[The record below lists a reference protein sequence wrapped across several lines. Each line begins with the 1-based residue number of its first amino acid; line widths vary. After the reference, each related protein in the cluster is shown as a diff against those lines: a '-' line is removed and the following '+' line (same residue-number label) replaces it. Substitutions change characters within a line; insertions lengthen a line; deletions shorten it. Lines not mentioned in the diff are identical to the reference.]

1 MSVSSEWINTVGC
14 YTYIRILLSLKKEI
28 LSSYNMD
35 AY

>member
-1 MSVSSEWINTVGC
+1 MSVSSEWINTVGY
-14 YTYIRILLSLKKEI
+14 YTYIRPLLKKEI